1 MGEICPLGGFTSRSH
16 ETRLRIESDCPV
28 RIFSIGSK
36 DYQCVAAFML
46 LGAGNG
52 RLLIVSGVIIIETE
66 VLAFSAIFSKISL
79 MAISKYIFS

>member
-1 MGEICPLGGFTSRSH
+1 
-16 ETRLRIESDCPV
+16 
-28 RIFSIGSK
+28 
-36 DYQCVAAFML
+36 ML